1 MRGKKIDNDF
11 LGNFISQCATSGA
24 ASPDE
29 ILLKAKI
36 EISLIDDKIKEV
48 ETLKIK
54 RSKLLDV
61 VTIFGE
67 KLKNKPSKEVEESLP
82 YFNIQN
88 QHICKFL
95 CDSLKSNSLI
105 IDSIKSN
112 VYSKDDI
119 LFCVKQLLE
128 HKIIYRTGEC
138 LLRGSKFEEYYKTIV
153 GN

>member
-11 LGNFISQCATSGA
+11 LSNFIAECATSNK
-24 ASPDE
+24 STTE
-29 ILLKAKI
+29 EVLFEAKN
-36 EISLIDDKIKEV
+36 EISLINEKVKEV
-48 ETLKIK
+48 ERLKIR

-61 VTIFGE
+61 ITVFE
-67 KLKNKPSKEVEESLP
+67 ENSKKSLSKESEMNLS

-95 CDSLKSNSLI
+95 CDSLKNNSLI
-105 IDSIKSN
+105 INSIESN
-112 VYSKDDI
+112 IYSKSDI
-119 LFCVKQLLE
+119 LYCIKELLE

-138 LLRGSKFEEYYKTIV
+138 LFRGAKFENYYKTIV